1 MNIPSAKTSTATTE
15 TWQQAMEWVAGH
27 HKLIGWIAAPYLQF
41 MAADSHDLHQEATIA
56 AFHALVAARKK
67 NSPERFVAFFRVI
80 FKTHCLRLANGVYA
94 FHPENDLLCHA
105 SAKEEDP
112 VPHEPLQG
120 EIDAA
125 LKSVGERQREVCA
138 WILRQNRPVSTL
150 QTARHFSISQ
160 RHACRLLHNTLEQLT
175 EDTRC
180 TNNTRPSRCTPRIP
194 RSPGRCSFSS
204 IARA

>member
-27 HKLIGWIAAPYLQF
+27 HKLIGWIAAPYLPF

-94 FHPENDLLCHA
+94 FHPENDLLCQA
-105 SAKEEDP
+105 SAQEEDP
-112 VPHEPLQG
+112 VSPDPLPG

-125 LKSVGERQREVCA
+125 LRSVGGRQREVCA
-138 WILRQNRPVSTL
+138 WILKQSRPVSTL

-160 RHACRLLHNTLEQLT
+160 RHACRLLHSTLKQLT

-180 TNNTRPSRCTPRIP
+180 PNNTRPSPSTRKIP
-194 RSPGRCSFSS
+194 RSPGRCSSSS